1 MQNYMQSEV
10 LKTKQKKLLFKG
22 RVKML
27 EFGEN
32 YRGGRPQVMCPLCAL
47 HLDNQEMSYQC
58 PVVKSG
64 VELSGNIE
72 EIYKDQIPP
81 ETAETIERILE
92 FRKVR
97 KKE

>member
-1 MQNYMQSEV
+1 MVSGLSTDNRKLPV
-10 LKTKQKKLLFKG
+10 LGLTLI
-22 RVKML
+22 
-27 EFGEN
+27 
-32 YRGGRPQVMCPLCAL
+32 YI
-47 HLDNQEMSYQC
+47 YQF